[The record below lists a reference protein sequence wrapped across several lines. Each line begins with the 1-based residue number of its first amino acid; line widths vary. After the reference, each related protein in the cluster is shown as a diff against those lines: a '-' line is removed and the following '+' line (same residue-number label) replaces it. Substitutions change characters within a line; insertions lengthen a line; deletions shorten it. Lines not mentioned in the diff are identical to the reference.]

1 MKKKIIWQKKLFY
14 KLFERDYQIS
24 STVFIPF
31 TLFIKLITT
40 LFFYFIVYFFV
51 VYSSLV
57 FVVDNY
63 NNFHSKN
70 VLRNST

>member
-1 MKKKIIWQKKLFY
+1 MAKKLFY

-24 STVFIPF
+24 LRF
-31 TLFIKLITT
+31 LFLLLLFKLITT
-40 LFFYFIVYFFV
+40 LFFYIIVYFFV

-70 VLRNST
+70 ILRNST